1 MMSRGYVYVYVHVC
15 CCDRAGQIRESGSL
29 EREEWGEGRGYSEVL
44 RWLPPLVSFKDY
56 VILAPMDKL

>member
-44 RWLPPLVSFKDY
+44 RW
-56 VILAPMDKL
+56 